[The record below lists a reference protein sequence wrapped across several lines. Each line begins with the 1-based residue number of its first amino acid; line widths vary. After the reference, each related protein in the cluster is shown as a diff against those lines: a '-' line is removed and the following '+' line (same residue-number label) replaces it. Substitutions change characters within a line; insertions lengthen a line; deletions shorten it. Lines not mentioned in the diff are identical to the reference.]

1 MGKPTLNKAKGK
13 MKLAEQKRFERI
25 ERKKK
30 KRED

>member
-13 MKLAEQKRFERI
+13 MKWAEKKWLERI

-30 KRED
+30 KK